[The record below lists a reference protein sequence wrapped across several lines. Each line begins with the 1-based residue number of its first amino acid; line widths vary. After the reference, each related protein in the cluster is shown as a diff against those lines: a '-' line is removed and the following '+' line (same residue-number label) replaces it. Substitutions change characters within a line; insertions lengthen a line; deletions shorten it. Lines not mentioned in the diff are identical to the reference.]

1 MKFGDILRELREE
14 KGITQKELGA
24 VINISDRVIGYWES
38 NDRFPKDG
46 AIIVELANFF
56 GVSTD
61 FLLSNTNKDRSSI
74 DNELSSEEL
83 RLIHYYKMAN
93 NDDKNVIWAVLNK
106 YKKQEER
113 KKEAT

>member
-14 KGITQKELGA
+14 KGLTQKELGTI
-24 VINISDRVIGYWES
+24 INISDRVIGYWES
-38 NDRFPKDG
+38 NNRFPKDST
-46 AIIVELANFF
+46 IIVELANFF

-61 FLLSNTNKDRSSI
+61 YLLNNTNNKG
-74 DNELSSEEL
+74 NESNKYSNEEVKLINCYRLSS
-83 RLIHYYKMAN
+83 

-106 YKKQEER
+106 YKKSEDR

>member
-14 KGITQKELGA
+14 KSLTQKELGTI
-24 VINISDRVIGYWES
+24 INISDRVIGYWES
-38 NDRFPKDG
+38 NNRFPKDG
-46 AIIVELANFF
+46 NIIVELANFF

-61 FLLSNTNKDRSSI
+61 YLFGNTGKTGIN
-74 DNELSSEEL
+74 NELSTEEQK
-83 RLIHYYKMAN
+83 LIYCYRISS

-106 YKKQEER
+106 YKRQEER